1 MELDAWCICGKLVLD
16 NNALYCSNECKN
28 ADSNNSIPSS
38 YHQSYQPQNPQ
49 NPPMNLHFS
58 ITITPNMYKAS
69 DSNAKISSPS
79 SMSSSYS
86 DSNLSSSFN
95 SLSTLDQNFNDNYNY
110 LYTRCCNQFEDDTFD
125 NDYYTSYYST
135 SNPIDIPSP
144 RTQAASD
151 PALEPNKGTFGK
163 EKSLFS

>member
-1 MELDAWCICGKLVLD
+1 MELDSWCICGKQVFD
-16 NNALYCSNECKN
+16 MNALYCSNECKN
-28 ADSNNSIPSS
+28 ADSCSS
-38 YHQSYQPQNPQ
+38 SMSQSYQSQNPQ
-49 NPPMNLHFS
+49 NPPINLHFS
-58 ITITPNMYKAS
+58 ITITPNLYKAS
-69 DSNAKISSPS
+69 DSNARISPPS

-95 SLSTLDQNFNDNYNY
+95 SLRTLDQNYNDNYNY
-110 LYTRCCNQFEDDTFD
+110 LYTHCCNQFEDDSTFD

-144 RTQAASD
+144 RSQAASD

-163 EKSLFS
+163 EKSIF

>member
-1 MELDAWCICGKLVLD
+1 MELDAWCTVCEKQILD
-16 NNALYCSNECKN
+16 NNSSLYCSNECRI
-28 ADSNNSIPSS
+28 ADGNSSTILC
-38 YHQSYQPQNPQ
+38 QSQNPQ
-49 NPPMNLHFS
+49 NPPLNLHFS
-58 ITITPNMYKAS
+58 ITITPNMFKAS
-69 DSNAKISSPS
+69 DSNAKVSSPS

-95 SLSTLDQNFNDNYNY
+95 SLYTLDHDNYNY
-110 LYTRCCNQFEDDTFD
+110 LYTRCCNQFEDDNTFD

-135 SNPIDIPSP
+135 SNPVDIPSP

-163 EKSLFS
+163 EKSIF

>member
-1 MELDAWCICGKLVLD
+1 MEFESWCICGKQVLD
-16 NNALYCSNECKN
+16 YNSLYCSNDCKN
-28 ADSNNSIPSS
+28 ADSNNNMMP
-38 YHQSYQPQNPQ
+38 YQSYQSQNTQ
-49 NPPMNLHFS
+49 PPLNLQFS

-69 DSNAKISSPS
+69 DSNTKISNPS
-79 SMSSSYS
+79 SICSSYS
-86 DSNLSSSFN
+86 DSNVSSSFN
-95 SLSTLDQNFNDNYNY
+95 SLYTLDQDFNENNNYS
-110 LYTRCCNQFEDDTFD
+110 YTRCRNNQFDDDD

-163 EKSLFS
+163 EKSFF

>member
-38 YHQSYQPQNPQ
+38 YHQSQNPQ

-69 DSNAKISSPS
+69 DSNAKISSP
-79 SMSSSYS
+79 
-86 DSNLSSSFN
+86 